1 MKNENIK
8 NVQIHPQ
15 SQRKKGDTEE
25 AEIIQLIVF
34 NLGDEE
40 YGADI
45 NQVREI
51 IRTGAITP
59 IPDSPDFIKGVSN
72 IRGEIPVIIDLKSRF
87 FLSAVNREVEDRHI
101 VITEQDRNIFGLL
114 VDEVTEVLRIPETDI
129 KPAPELVTKIER
141 EYVNGVIT
149 LENRLIIML
158 DLAKVLS
165 ADELARLSDFSQRHH
180 SERQTKARHVVV
192 SPEAE
197 AAKKTEQETAESQ
210 PESAQRI
217 EVSPEAEAKKAAK
230 KNRAGN
236 R

>member
-1 MKNENIK
+1 MKDKTQVTNRERA
-8 NVQIHPQ
+8 PAE
-15 SQRKKGDTEE
+15 EE
-25 AEIIQLIVF
+25 AKVIQLIVF

-51 IRTGAITP
+51 IRTGTITP

-72 IRGEIPVIIDLKSRF
+72 IRGEIPVIIDLKARF
-87 FLSAVNREVEDRHI
+87 FLPPVKRDVEDRHI
-101 VITEQDRNIFGLL
+101 VITEQEKNIFGLL

-149 LENRLIIML
+149 LGNRLIIML

-165 ADELARLSDFSQRHH
+165 ADELARLSDFSQRHR
-180 SERQTKARHVVV
+180 SERQTKAQYVVV

-197 AAKKTEQETAESQ
+197 KAEE
-210 PESAQRI
+210 P
-217 EVSPEAEAKKAAK
+217 VL
-230 KNRAGN
+230 AGQQADS
-236 R
+236 

>member
-8 NVQIHPQ
+8 NMQIHPQ
-15 SQRKKGDTEE
+15 SQRKKGGTEEE

-72 IRGEIPVIIDLKSRF
+72 IRGEIPVIVDLKSRF

-101 VITEQDRNIFGLL
+101 VITEQDKNIFGLL

-141 EYVNGVIT
+141 EYVNGVVT
-149 LENRLIIML
+149 LENRLIILL

-165 ADELARLSDFSQRHH
+165 ADELARLSELSQRHH
-180 SERQTKARHVVV
+180 SERQTKAQQVAV

-197 AAKKTEQETAESQ
+197 ASKKTRQETTESQ
-210 PESAQRI
+210 LEPVLAGQ
-217 EVSPEAEAKKAAK
+217 KADA
-230 KNRAGN
+230 
-236 R
+236 